1 MKSTNLILTVLIL
14 NTGISALAQQTTIIP
29 DLSVAGDPGIW
40 VLHNRDLSPGED
52 GSVRLNGKSGDGLL
66 WIQEPDFSDGIIEC
80 DIKGQ
85 DIPGRSFVGLAFH
98 GVNDSIY
105 DAVYFRPF
113 NFKNEE
119 RSGHSVQYISHPENT
134 WYSLRESH
142 PGKYENRLDPVP
154 EPEAWLHVKIE
165 INHPAVN
172 VYVNDSE
179 IPSLSVNQLS
189 RRKHGWIG
197 FWVGNN
203 SEGSFRNLKIVP
215 AQTDS
220 WYDQVYAENISGWMA
235 EYDVPVVGLGIID
248 QGEISY
254 LNVFGEL
261 EEGTPAPDNT
271 IFNVASITKT
281 VITQLTLKLVE
292 EGKWDLDEPLCHYWV
307 DPDVANDP
315 LHKKLTTYH
324 VLTHQTGFRNWRW
337 NHPSGKLTFEF
348 EPGTGFQYSGEGF
361 EYLRHALENRFGN
374 PIEVL
379 TDSLVFQQLGM
390 TDTRQA
396 WDESLDESRFARWYD
411 TEGNQYENS
420 CRTGA
425 SAADDLLTTV
435 KDYCEFGIYVMNGG
449 GLSPELFN
457 RMVGPQS
464 GLQKYRAQGL
474 GWTVIRGLPGE
485 EYLISHGGSDYGV
498 KTLAYFLPESKRGI
512 VMFTNGDNGFSV
524 INNIILSTFDIGND
538 IYECMYYRPDLPEVT
553 DVPQEILVKYTGTY
567 RQPDGS
573 VSTVALKENVLLV
586 SGGRS
591 PKTLYYPQAANMF
604 FQREWDTQLEF
615 VEDESGMI
623 TRMVIYHEGNKYAE
637 AERIN

>member
-1 MKSTNLILTVLIL
+1 
-14 NTGISALAQQTTIIP
+14 
-29 DLSVAGDPGIW
+29 
-40 VLHNRDLSPGED
+40 
-52 GSVRLNGKSGDGLL
+52 
-66 WIQEPDFSDGIIEC
+66 
-80 DIKGQ
+80 
-85 DIPGRSFVGLAFH
+85 
-98 GVNDSIY
+98 
-105 DAVYFRPF
+105 
-113 NFKNEE
+113 
-119 RSGHSVQYISHPENT
+119 
-134 WYSLRESH
+134 
-142 PGKYENRLDPVP
+142 
-154 EPEAWLHVKIE
+154 
-165 INHPAVN
+165 
-172 VYVNDSE
+172 
-179 IPSLSVNQLS
+179 
-189 RRKHGWIG
+189 
-197 FWVGNN
+197 
-203 SEGSFRNLKIVP
+203 
-215 AQTDS
+215 
-220 WYDQVYAENISGWMA
+220 
-235 EYDVPVVGLGIID
+235 
-248 QGEISY
+248 
-254 LNVFGEL
+254 
-261 EEGTPAPDNT
+261 
-271 IFNVASITKT
+271 
-281 VITQLTLKLVE
+281 
-292 EGKWDLDEPLCHYWV
+292 
-307 DPDVANDP
+307 
-315 LHKKLTTYH
+315 
-324 VLTHQTGFRNWRW
+324 
-337 NHPSGKLTFEF
+337 
-348 EPGTGFQYSGEGF
+348 
-361 EYLRHALENRFGN
+361 LENRFGN